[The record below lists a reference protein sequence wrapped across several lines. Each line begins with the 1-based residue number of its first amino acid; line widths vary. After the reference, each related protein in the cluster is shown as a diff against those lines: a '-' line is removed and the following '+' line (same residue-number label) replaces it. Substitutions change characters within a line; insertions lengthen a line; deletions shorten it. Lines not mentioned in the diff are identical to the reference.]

1 MAAWTQ
7 DAGNWKLILRKPDD
21 RAPAPLCSLEPKMAT
36 ERQSGITPPLT
47 GTSNQNAKLSAKLGP
62 QTPQDRRD
70 LSYSAGWIKHQLRR
84 QILMPLRNH
93 VLHGPNTP
101 VHWRGGNENRE
112 FGAFTWTP

>member
-7 DAGNWKLILRKPDD
+7 DAGLRQL
-21 RAPAPLCSLEPKMAT
+21 RSLEPKMAT

-93 VLHGPNTP
+93 VLGDVHGPNTP